1 MMELSSV
8 QAVVQR
14 IADIEYKVG
23 IKRPGGGVPGFHQM
37 LRNEMK
43 SQQAKGHGAVQSEA
57 RTTEA
62 NAQKPSVQPQPT
74 QKTGSLPEASPK
86 TPSLAPPPA
95 NAKAPDAGAP
105 LPEMSSLAD
114 NAYVDTIRNVAEK
127 YGLDPKLV
135 SAVAE
140 VESGFSQ
147 DVVSSVGAVGVMQ
160 LMPETAES
168 LGVDPHDAAQNI
180 EGGAHY
186 LRKML
191 DSFDG
196 DIRKAV
202 AAYNAGPEAVR
213 EYGGIPPYSETQH
226 YVTSVLDLY
235 R

>member
-23 IKRPGGGVPGFHQM
+23 MKRPGGGVPGFRQM
-37 LRNEMK
+37 LAEEMRAG
-43 SQQAKGHGAVQSEA
+43 QTKGQGTAQDIPRPS
-57 RTTEA
+57 EA
-62 NAQKPSVQPQPT
+62 NAKKPSET
-74 QKTGSLPEASPK
+74 PK
-86 TPSLAPPPA
+86 TTLPTPDASAAKQKLEAPPVSA
-95 NAKAPDAGAP
+95 APSASENPIATGTSA
-105 LPEMSSLAD
+105 LAD
-114 NAYVDTIRNVAEK
+114 NAYIEKIREVAAK

-160 LMPETAES
+160 LMPETAAS
-168 LGVDPHDAAQNI
+168 LGVDPNDAEQNI